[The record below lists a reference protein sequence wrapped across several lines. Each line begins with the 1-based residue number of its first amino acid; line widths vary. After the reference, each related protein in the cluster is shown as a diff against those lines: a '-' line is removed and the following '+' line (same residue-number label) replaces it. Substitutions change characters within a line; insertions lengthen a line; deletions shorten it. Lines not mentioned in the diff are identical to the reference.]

1 MGIKKEIKVKK
12 HGESYS
18 GALFAS
24 LVFVGVP
31 IILCIVLLLVLYID
45 RV

>member
-1 MGIKKEIKVKK
+1 MGFKNVKEQK
-12 HGESYS
+12 ESYS

-31 IILCIVLLLVLYID
+31 IILCIVLLLVLYIE